1 VPHDA
6 PAAELGRYVEP
17 AVVVLASLSDGP
29 KHGYAIMA
37 DVEEFSGLAMGP
49 GTLYAVLARL
59 EQAGLV
65 VPLPAEDRRRPY
77 RLTAAGSAALAE
89 RLDEMARFV
98 RVGRGR
104 LRKPDRGTA

>member
-1 VPHDA
+1 LPLDKQG
-6 PAAELGRYVEP
+6 AELGRYVEP

>member
-1 VPHDA
+1 M
-6 PAAELGRYVEP
+6 ELGRYVEP
-17 AVVVLASLSDGP
+17 AVLVLASLSEGD
-29 KHGYAIMA
+29 KHGYAIMS
-37 DVEEFSGLAMGP
+37 DVEAFSGMPMGP

-65 VPLPAEDRRRPY
+65 VPLPVQDRRRPY

-98 RVGRGR
+98 RIGRDR
-104 LRKPDRGTA
+104 LRHPEGGAA

>member
-104 LRKPDRGTA
+104 LRQPDRGTP